1 MKIHEHIAKMN
12 LEFPYIYATFEN
24 GEKYRYNIHEM
35 VPEREEYKQ
44 LLNEEYFY
52 KAKLSPRGM
61 AISWDDIVDIP
72 RDGIWEFGE
81 KID

>member
-1 MKIHEHIAKMN
+1 MKYLSRIVEMK
-12 LEFPYIYATFEN
+12 LEFPYIYATYES
-24 GEKYRYNIHEM
+24 GEKYRYDIHEM

-52 KAKLSPRGM
+52 RAKLKPRGM
-61 AISWDDIVDIP
+61 AISWDDFVDIP
-72 RDGIWEFGE
+72 SDGIWEFGE